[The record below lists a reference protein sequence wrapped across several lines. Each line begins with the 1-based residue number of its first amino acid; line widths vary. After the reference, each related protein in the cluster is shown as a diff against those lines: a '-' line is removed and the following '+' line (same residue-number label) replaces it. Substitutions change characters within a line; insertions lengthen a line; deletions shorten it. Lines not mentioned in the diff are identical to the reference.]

1 MKRLVKRSVKR
12 FISLGLVMLLGFGAP
27 VVAMVEQASEQKPE
41 TDTALYT
48 ETATA
53 TDAVLDAPDPALDAA
68 PDTTTDATPDATPD
82 TTTDA
87 APTAEAL
94 LSYIDSLRGYQ
105 DQSFSFELSNISYKK
120 NKQKHRNKL
129 VVKVLNDASL
139 VEFVAPARSKGRKIL
154 KQAQNMWIR
163 FPRTRNVL
171 RVSPAQRLLGETSNG
186 DVTGT
191 NFSEDYTATLEDS
204 ETAPDKS
211 ETDKKPLLKLLLT
224 AKHDKTTYQKVVF
237 FLDSENH
244 QPVRSDFYA
253 RSGKLAKQAYYT
265 EFKEFDGELK
275 LHKMRLVNPIIE
287 GSFTWMMFDNYKKQT
302 LEPAIFHKDALSR

>member
-1 MKRLVKRSVKR
+1 MKLSIKP
-12 FISLGLVMLLGFGAP
+12 FGLAMLLSFGAP
-27 VVAMVEQASEQKPE
+27 VVAMVEQTPE
-41 TDTALYT
+41 
-48 ETATA
+48 
-53 TDAVLDAPDPALDAA
+53 PALDTQADAALEVTTDKTPEAVLEVITDEA
-68 PDTTTDATPDATPD
+68 PDVALDANQ
-82 TTTDA
+82 
-87 APTAEAL
+87 L

-191 NFSEDYTATLEDS
+191 NFSEDYTATLEAS
-204 ETAPDKS
+204 PEKS
-211 ETDKKPLLKLLLT
+211 ETIPNKSETPSNKSEVISEKPLLKLLLT

-265 EFKEFDGELK
+265 EFKEFGGELK

-287 GSFTWMMFDNYKKQT
+287 GSYTWMMFDNYKKQT

>member
-1 MKRLVKRSVKR
+1 MKHSVKR
-12 FISLGLVMLLGFGAP
+12 LIKPLMSLGFATLLSFGTP
-27 VVAMVEQASEQKPE
+27 VIAMSEQVPE
-41 TDTALYT
+41 PALDTALDIQT
-48 ETATA
+48 VT
-53 TDAVLDAPDPALDAA
+53 
-68 PDTTTDATPDATPD
+68 TPDAVPD
-82 TTTDA
+82 TVLDTVPEIITDE
-87 APTAEAL
+87 APDAEQL
-94 LSYIDSLRGYQ
+94 LLYIDSLRGYQ

-120 NKQKHRNKL
+120 NEQKHRNKL
-129 VVKVLNDASL
+129 VVQVLNDASL
-139 VEFVAPARSKGRKIL
+139 VEFIAPARSKGRKIL

-191 NFSEDYTATLEDS
+191 NFSEDYTATLEAAAV
-204 ETAPDKS
+204 ENQTIN
-211 ETDKKPLLKLLLT
+211 EKPVLKLLLT
-224 AKHDKTTYQKVVF
+224 AKHDKTTYQQVVF
-237 FLDSENH
+237 FLDSQSH

-287 GSFTWMMFDNYKKQT
+287 GSFTWMMFDNYQKQT